1 MSDAYKAHSQ
11 HEHLPSK
18 FGMSFTHL
26 SSLCS
31 QEAPILIAKR
41 VHAECLNVGST
52 YSQLTSQASFLTAK
66 FVGSETIAHFNP
78 ETFVY
83 LEI

>member
-1 MSDAYKAHSQ
+1 MSDAYKVHSQ

-18 FGMSFTHL
+18 FGMSFMHL

-52 YSQLTSQASFLTAK
+52 YSQLTSQASFLTANLL
-66 FVGSETIAHFNP
+66 AARQ
-78 ETFVY
+78 
-83 LEI
+83 